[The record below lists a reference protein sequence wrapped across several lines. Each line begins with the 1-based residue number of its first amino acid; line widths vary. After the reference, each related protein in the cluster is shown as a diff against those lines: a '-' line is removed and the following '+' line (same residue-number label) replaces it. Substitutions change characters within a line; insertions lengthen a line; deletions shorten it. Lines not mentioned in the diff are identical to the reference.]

1 MKNRIKKTILFVYT
15 IITIPALYGQIN
27 LDSNFIYQSNKSL
40 QKFTEFNSKILPV
53 LGETNILFNSGN
65 VNSWYND
72 YQINGNQII
81 TNPYQSIRFKD
92 FKRAEMQS
100 QLTEIELNNF
110 ALSRDWYLEIIEFAY
125 LSEQIKI
132 GEELLKSIETA
143 DSIFNTRIQLG
154 LNSNIERLS
163 LNLLKGRLILKLQ
176 QLYSK
181 SIDSKQKLYYLKP
194 DLKELPNSKLLYD
207 LNFINE
213 RILPS
218 EKSITIKLHENKLE
232 EISFDLKYQTSI
244 KLPNLQVGYT
254 QQSFQGFQTI
264 NNKETFFTK
273 NTPFYSFQVGLSAPL
288 FLTGQQ
294 NHIKSLKYKVKSE
307 EQKLRA
313 VKYGAELKT
322 NACQEQLKL
331 SAALLKN
338 QIPQLLKLLEITRES
353 LLIQLNQNNLDPIEI
368 SRIIDQQTELNWAVN
383 EAFYIHQLNTIN
395 QLINQ

>member
-27 LDSNFIYQSNKSL
+27 FDSNFIYQSNKSL
-40 QKFTEFNSKILPV
+40 QKFTELNSKILPV

-81 TNPYQSIRFKD
+81 TNPYQSIRLKD

-143 DSIFNTRIQLG
+143 DSIFNTRIELG

-194 DLKELPNSKLLYD
+194 DLKDLPNSKLLYD
-207 LNFINE
+207 LDFINE

-244 KLPNLQVGYT
+244 KFPNLQVGYT

>member
-27 LDSNFIYQSNKSL
+27 FDSNFIYQSNKSL
-40 QKFTEFNSKILPV
+40 QKFTELNSKILPV

-81 TNPYQSIRFKD
+81 TNPYQSIRLKD

-143 DSIFNTRIQLG
+143 DSIFNTRIELG

-207 LNFINE
+207 LDFINE

-244 KLPNLQVGYT
+244 KFPNLQVGYT

-322 NACQEQLKL
+322 NACQEQL
-331 SAALLKN
+331 
-338 QIPQLLKLLEITRES
+338 S
-353 LLIQLNQNNLDPIEI
+353 L
-368 SRIIDQQTELNWAVN
+368 
-383 EAFYIHQLNTIN
+383 
-395 QLINQ
+395 